1 MHASHVPL
9 THSHHHTP
17 TLGYRAG
24 GRQHDTC
31 TLTLDTSHSLTLRLT
46 KELQSWRVIRK
57 GKGARHVHSRTL
69 MYCALVPVRAGQ
81 PWSLE
86 QRPSLCASVLVFFK
100 STPGVRGGKRLL
112 TPGFW
117 CHRLVSPEHTALLRR
132 LFLSDSTVG
141 DHYWRLRAQWD
152 RPLCHCIGLLYQ

>member
-9 THSHHHTP
+9 THSHPHTP

-57 GKGARHVHSRTL
+57 GKGARHVHARTL

-132 LFLSDSTVG
+132 LQ
-141 DHYWRLRAQWD
+141 R
-152 RPLCHCIGLLYQ
+152 HCISAVWWGRR